1 MPFHYILRLGLI
13 NVAVALTAVP
23 INGVLNRIMISELN
37 LPASLVALLIVL
49 PYLFSPM
56 QVWIGGYADTHPL
69 FGMRRTPYIVIGL
82 LLCAAGS
89 ALSPMAAF
97 MLAEGWHS
105 GTFMPGLLLAILAFG
120 AWGMGFNFATV
131 SYLSLA
137 TEMAGE
143 EHRARTIGIM
153 WFMLIVAMIIAGI
166 VIARSLREYSEAA
179 LFQAFY
185 MTCAVSLILGFGG
198 LLGLEKRYVAV
209 QAQVAR
215 RSYTEMLHAIAT
227 NAQARLFFG
236 YLILLLIAI
245 LGQDILLEPYAA
257 DLLAVPID
265 QTTRYT
271 SIWGGALLF
280 GLLITDQIVRRSS
293 KIRASAIGSVLVG
306 LGLLLIAAS
315 GMLNIKAML
324 VPSLVV
330 FGFGSGISTAS
341 NLALM
346 LDMTIPGQVG
356 IFVGAWGLAD
366 ALARLIGTLL
376 SGTLRDV
383 VFWLTSNK
391 ATGYV
396 SVFLV
401 EAAAIFISL
410 AILPRLNVRLFREQA
425 KHSTDVISLAGEMGQ

>member
-1 MPFHYILRLGLI
+1 
-13 NVAVALTAVP
+13 
-23 INGVLNRIMISELN
+23 
-37 LPASLVALLIVL
+37 
-49 PYLFSPM
+49 
-56 QVWIGGYADTHPL
+56 
-69 FGMRRTPYIVIGL
+69 
-82 LLCAAGS
+82 
-89 ALSPMAAF
+89 
-97 MLAEGWHS
+97 
-105 GTFMPGLLLAILAFG
+105 
-120 AWGMGFNFATV
+120 MGFNFATV

-293 KIRASAIGSVLVG
+293 KIRASAIGGVLVG

>member
-1 MPFHYILRLGLI
+1 MPFHRILRLGLI

-23 INGVLNRIMISELN
+23 INGVLNRVMISELN

-69 FGMRRTPYIVIGL
+69 LGLRRTPYIVLGL
-82 LLCAAGS
+82 LLCVAGS

-97 MLAEGWHS
+97 MLAEGWH
-105 GTFMPGLLLAILAFG
+105 GGAFLPGLLLAMLAFG

-143 EHRARTIGIM
+143 EQRARTIGIM
-153 WFMLIVAMIIAGI
+153 WFMLIVAMILAGI
-166 VIARSLREYSEAA
+166 MIARSLREYTEAA

-185 MTCAVSLILGFGG
+185 VTCGVALVLGLAG
-198 LLGLEKRYVAV
+198 LLGLEKRGPAL
-209 QAQVAR
+209 QTALQR
-215 RSYTEMLHAIAT
+215 RSYTEMLNAILS
-227 NAQARLFFG
+227 NSQARLFFV

-257 DLLAVPID
+257 DLLGVPID

-271 SIWGGALLF
+271 SIWGGALLL
-280 GLLITDQIVRRSS
+280 GLLITDPIVRRSS
-293 KIRASAIGSVLVG
+293 KMRASAIGGVLVG
-306 LGLLLIAAS
+306 IGLVLIAAS
-315 GMLNIKAML
+315 GMLHLKAML

-330 FGFGSGISTAS
+330 FGFGSGISTAA

-376 SGTLRDV
+376 SGTLRDL
-383 VFWLTSNK
+383 VFWLTSSK

-396 SVFLV
+396 TVFLV
-401 EAAAIFISL
+401 EAAAIFVSL
-410 AILPRLNVRLFREQA
+410 AILPRLNVPHFREQA
-425 KHSTDVISLAGEMGQ
+425 SHATDVVSLAGEMGQ

>member
-1 MPFHYILRLGLI
+1 MPFHRILRLGLI

-23 INGVLNRIMISELN
+23 INGVLNRVMISELN

-82 LLCAAGS
+82 LLCAGGS

-105 GTFMPGLLLAILAFG
+105 GAFMPGLLLAILAFG

-153 WFMLIVAMIIAGI
+153 WFMLIVAMIMAGI

-185 MTCAVSLILGFGG
+185 ITCAVSLVLGFVG
-198 LLGLEKRYVAV
+198 LFRLEQHNAIS
-209 QAQVAR
+209 QALPAR
-215 RSYTEMLHAIAT
+215 RSYTEMMQAIVT
-227 NAQARLFFG
+227 NSQARLFFG

-257 DLLAVPID
+257 DLLSVPID

-271 SIWGGALLF
+271 SIWGTALLL
-280 GLLITDQIVRRSS
+280 GLLLTDPIVRRSS
-293 KIRASAIGSVLVG
+293 KMRVAAIGGVLVG
-306 LGLLLIAAS
+306 IGLVLIAAS
-315 GMLNIKAML
+315 GMLSIKAML

-383 VFWLTSNK
+383 VFWLTNSK
-391 ATGYV
+391 ASGYV
-396 SVFLV
+396 TVFLV

-410 AILPRLNVRLFREQA
+410 AILPRLSVSRFREQA
-425 KHSTDVISLAGEMGQ
+425 DHSTDVVGLAGELGG